1 MLIVIIDLF
10 KNVNQFK
17 LIIIIPFLVFPTNLI
32 GKYVESATDIDLGGR
47 TGLTAIFIVIFFL
60 LSLVFTPIVLS
71 LSTPRLG
78 FNNHMFL
85 KCKYNRWSNNQPHIN
100 KQSA

>member
-32 GKYVESATDIDLGGR
+32 GKNVESATDIDLEAG
-47 TGLTAIFIVIFFL
+47 
-60 LSLVFTPIVLS
+60 
-71 LSTPRLG
+71 
-78 FNNHMFL
+78 
-85 KCKYNRWSNNQPHIN
+85 QD
-100 KQSA
+100 